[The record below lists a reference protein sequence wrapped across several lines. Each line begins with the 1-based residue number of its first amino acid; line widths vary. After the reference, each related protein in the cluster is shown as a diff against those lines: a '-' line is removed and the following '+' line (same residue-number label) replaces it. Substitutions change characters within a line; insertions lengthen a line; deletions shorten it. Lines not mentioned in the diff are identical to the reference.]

1 MIGTLNKQFREVT
14 VVGAG
19 IAGMLASYYLDRRG
33 YRVTLIEQKE
43 RAGGLIHTRHTDHGI
58 AESAAHSLIATE
70 TVLDLCRELD
80 VELLDPRKEA
90 KAKYIVRNGEL
101 RKLPLTVPELIATAA
116 RALFVRSNNDN
127 GQTLE
132 TWGQRHLGQPAVD
145 YLLTPFVRG
154 IYGVQPAELGVAAAY
169 PALRVPI
176 GKTLIGSRLTGPKEP
191 KRKQIKKRVAP
202 KYGMGDLAGQLERHL
217 QSRLGNRFRRGEPM
231 KSLPETPNVIIA
243 TPAQSA
249 ASLIEDVASSLAQKL
264 LSVRYTPIVS
274 CTVFVDRRAF
284 TRPVEGV
291 GALMPASEDRKC
303 LGILFNSS
311 SFANRVTDE
320 NHLAS
325 FTVMMGGTSQPNWL
339 TAANEE
345 IETAIRGELNSL
357 LGIPEILSL
366 VVHRWPA
373 ALPQYS
379 SNLPTVW
386 QHARETWCAT
396 PGRILFGNY
405 TGQISLRGMI
415 ESAAEIGAAAA

>member
-33 YRVTLIEQKE
+33 YRVTLIEQNE
-43 RAGGLIHTRHTDHGI
+43 RAGGLIQTRHTDHGI

-80 VELLDPRKEA
+80 VELLEPRKEA
-90 KAKYIVRNGEL
+90 KGKYIVRDGEL
-101 RKLPLTVPELIATAA
+101 RKLPLTLSELIATAG
-116 RALFVRSNNDN
+116 RALFTRSSNDN

-132 TWGQRHLGQPAVD
+132 AWGLQHLGQPAVD

-169 PALRVPI
+169 PGLRVPI
-176 GKTLIGSRLTGPKEP
+176 GKTLVGWQCSKPKHSKENV
-191 KRKQIKKRVAP
+191 KKRVAP

-217 QSRLGNRFRRGEPM
+217 QSRLGGRFRKGEPV
-231 KSLPETPNVIIA
+231 KSLPEVPNIIIA
-243 TPAQSA
+243 TPAHA
-249 ASLIEDVASSLAQKL
+249 AAHLLEDVSGSLAQKL
-264 LSVRYTPIVS
+264 LTVRYTPIVS
-274 CTVFVDRRAF
+274 CTVFVERRVF
-284 TRPVEGV
+284 SKPVEGV
-291 GALMPASEDRKC
+291 GVLMPSCEDRKC

-320 NHLAS
+320 EHVAS

-339 TAANEE
+339 TATNEE
-345 IETAIRGELNSL
+345 IETAIRAELKSL
-357 LGIPEILSL
+357 LGIPEVLSIIF
-366 VVHRWPA
+366 HRWPA

-379 SNLPTVW
+379 CNLTTVW
-386 QHARETWCAT
+386 QHARERWCAI

-415 ESAAEIGAAAA
+415 ESAAEIGASAA

>member
-1 MIGTLNKQFREVT
+1 MIGTLNKQSREVT

-33 YRVTLIEQKE
+33 YRVTLIEQSE
-43 RAGGLIHTRHTDHGI
+43 RAGGLIQTRHTDHGI
-58 AESAAHSLIATE
+58 TESAAHSLIATE

-80 VELLDPRKEA
+80 VELLEPRKEA
-90 KAKYIVRNGEL
+90 KGKYIVRNGEL
-101 RKLPLTVPELIATAA
+101 RRLPLTLPELIATAG

-132 TWGQRHLGQPAVD
+132 SWGFRHLGRPAVD

-154 IYGVQPAELGVAAAY
+154 IYGVQPVELGVAAAY
-169 PALRVPI
+169 PALQVPI
-176 GKTLIGSRLTGPKEP
+176 GKTLVSWQCSKPKEP
-191 KRKQIKKRVAP
+191 KPKQIKKRVAP
-202 KYGMGDLAGQLERHL
+202 KYGMGDLVGQLERHL
-217 QSRLGNRFRRGEPM
+217 QSRLGNRFRKSEPVT
-231 KSLPETPNVIIA
+231 SLPDVTNLIIA

-249 ASLIEDVASSLAQKL
+249 AQLLEEVSSSLAQKL

-274 CTVFVDRRAF
+274 CTVFVDHRVF
-284 TRPVEGV
+284 KKPVEGV
-291 GALMPASEDRKC
+291 GALMPACEDRKC

-320 NHLAS
+320 EHFAS
-325 FTVMMGGTSQPNWL
+325 FTVMMGGTSQPKWL
-339 TAANEE
+339 KATNEE
-345 IETAIRGELNSL
+345 IETAIRAELNSL
-357 LGIPEILSL
+357 LGIPEVLSV

-379 SNLPTVW
+379 CNLPTVW
-386 QHARETWCAT
+386 HHARETWCAT